1 MEVDMAKHKSI
12 ILILLAAI
20 LAIPGIYFRLAGIH
34 LDPIITV
41 LIAGAAVMGAS
52 FLLLWACDAAQSDI
66 SQTLAL
72 AIVALVAV
80 LPEYAVDMYFTW
92 MAGQHPQSN
101 YAHYAIANM
110 TGANRLIIGV
120 AWAVVAAIY
129 WIRTRKAVQLEKDR
143 RIELSFL
150 GMATL
155 YAFVI
160 TIKGSLAWYDGII
173 FIGMY
178 VWYISLASK
187 RPCTE
192 SEIEGPAHAILA
204 LPVRQRRIATIS
216 MFLYAAG
223 AILAN
228 AEPFCEGLIGT
239 GKALHI
245 NEFLLVQWLAP
256 IASEM
261 PEFVVAIV
269 FAFRKQAGLALGSL
283 LSAKVNQWSLLVGMI
298 PGVYAVSAKT
308 ISHPIP
314 MNTFQMH
321 EILLTAAQSL
331 LAVIILASRR
341 LTIGNALLL
350 FILFA
355 GQLLAPTLVG
365 MLPGGTL
372 LGLRGDQMHQL
383 FIAFY
388 LITALAIY
396 LDRPQRMKGFLLGFR
411 NQHEKKCLDQGHHE

>member
-1 MEVDMAKHKSI
+1 MIAA
-12 ILILLAAI
+12 LLAV
-20 LAIPGIYFRLAGIH
+20 PGIYFRLAGIH
-34 LDPIITV
+34 LDPIISV
-41 LIAGAAVMGAS
+41 IVAGAAVMGAS

-92 MAGQHPQSN
+92 MAGKHPESD

-110 TGANRLIIGV
+110 TGANRLIIGLAWV
-120 AWAVVAAIY
+120 AVAVIY
-129 WIRTRKAVQLEKDR
+129 WIKTRKAVQLEKDR

-155 YAFVI
+155 YAFII

-178 VWYISLASK
+178 VWYIALASK

-192 SEIEGPAHAILA
+192 SEIEGPAHVILA
-204 LPVRQRRIATIS
+204 LPIKKRRIATIS

-239 GKALHI
+239 GKALNI

-269 FAFRKQAGLALGSL
+269 FAIRKQAGLALGSL

-314 MNTFQMH
+314 MNSLQMH

-331 LAVIILASRR
+331 LAVIIIASRR
-341 LTIGNALLL
+341 LTIGNAILL
-350 FILFA
+350 FVLFT
-355 GQLLAPTLVG
+355 GQLLAPSLVG

-372 LGLRGDQMHQL
+372 LGIGGDKMHQL
-383 FIAFY
+383 FTAFY
-388 LITALAIY
+388 LVTALAIY
-396 LDRPQRMKGFLLGFR
+396 LDRPGRMRGFMLGFKD
-411 NQHEKKCLDQGHHE
+411 HSAKKCREE

>member
-1 MEVDMAKHKSI
+1 MARHKSI
-12 ILILLAAI
+12 IPILLAA
-20 LAIPGIYFRLAGIH
+20 LFAIPGIYFRLAGIH
-34 LDPIITV
+34 HDPITTALV
-41 LIAGAAVMGAS
+41 AGAAVMGAS

-92 MAGQHPQSN
+92 MSGKHPESN

-120 AWAVVAAIY
+120 AWAAVAVIF
-129 WIRTRKAVQLEKDR
+129 WIRTRRTVQLEKDR
-143 RIELSFL
+143 QIELSFL

-160 TIKGSLAWYDGII
+160 TIKGSLAWYDGIV
-173 FIGMY
+173 FVVMY
-178 VWYISLASK
+178 IWYIGLASK
-187 RPCTE
+187 RPCKE
-192 SEIEGPAHAILA
+192 SEIEGPAHVILA
-204 LPVRQRRIATIS
+204 LPVLQRRVATVS

-283 LSAKVNQWSLLVGMI
+283 LSAKVNQWTLLVGMI

-314 MNTFQMH
+314 MNLFQMH

-341 LTIGNALLL
+341 LTVGNALLL
-350 FILFA
+350 FMLFA
-355 GQLLAPTLVG
+355 GQLFAPTLVS

-372 LGLRGDQMHQL
+372 FGIHGDQMHQL
-383 FIAFY
+383 FTAFY
-388 LITALAIY
+388 LVAALAIY
-396 LDRPQRMKGFLLGFR
+396 LDRPERIKGFLHGL
-411 NQHEKKCLDQGHHE
+411 KKQNAKECEDQ